1 MYIATRVFPIR
12 RAIHLFTLNSADYD
26 NTIIMHD
33 LNTKRIF
40 SVSGIPYAFN
50 LAGVGMGVI
59 LLALVAIVT
68 DYSLVLMLR
77 SAHISG
83 SFSYQSLMKS
93 AFGKYG
99 FVVLS
104 FLQFIYPFI
113 GKLRVVLRQT
123 RINVTYYCTLID

>member
-1 MYIATRVFPIR
+1 
-12 RAIHLFTLNSADYD
+12 
-26 NTIIMHD
+26 
-33 LNTKRIF
+33 
-40 SVSGIPYAFN
+40 
-50 LAGVGMGVI
+50 MGVI

-93 AFGKYG
+93 AFGRYG

-113 GKLRVVLRQT
+113 GKYHIIKRKLN
-123 RINVTYYCTLID
+123 INSILKF

>member
-1 MYIATRVFPIR
+1 
-12 RAIHLFTLNSADYD
+12 
-26 NTIIMHD
+26 
-33 LNTKRIF
+33 
-40 SVSGIPYAFN
+40 
-50 LAGVGMGVI
+50 MGVI

-93 AFGKYG
+93 AFGRYG

-104 FLQFIYPFI
+104 LLQFIYPFMGEYLNI
-113 GKLRVVLRQT
+113 KISNIFKFLSLKSSLKYLVFQN
-123 RINVTYYCTLID
+123 IYNAF

>member
-1 MYIATRVFPIR
+1 
-12 RAIHLFTLNSADYD
+12 
-26 NTIIMHD
+26 
-33 LNTKRIF
+33 
-40 SVSGIPYAFN
+40 
-50 LAGVGMGVI
+50 MGVI

-93 AFGKYG
+93 AFGRYG

-104 FLQFIYPFI
+104 FLQFIYPFM
-113 GKLRVVLRQT
+113 GKYQNIKISNILKFLSLKLSLKCLLFQY
-123 RINVTYYCTLID
+123 I

>member
-1 MYIATRVFPIR
+1 MVQNLIYF
-12 RAIHLFTLNSADYD
+12 
-26 NTIIMHD
+26 
-33 LNTKRIF
+33 
-40 SVSGIPYAFN
+40 VSGIPYAFY
-50 LAGVGMGVI
+50 LSGVGMGVI

-83 SFSYQSLMKS
+83 SFSYQSLMKY
-93 AFGKYG
+93 AFGRYG

-113 GKLRVVLRQT
+113 GK
-123 RINVTYYCTLID
+123 Y

>member
-1 MYIATRVFPIR
+1 
-12 RAIHLFTLNSADYD
+12 
-26 NTIIMHD
+26 
-33 LNTKRIF
+33 
-40 SVSGIPYAFN
+40 
-50 LAGVGMGVI
+50 MGVI

-93 AFGKYG
+93 AFGRYG

-113 GKLRVVLRQT
+113 GKYQAIEK
-123 RINVTYYCTLID
+123 ININSCSTFLKS

>member
-1 MYIATRVFPIR
+1 MCSTNSSQEYLVAPSKDGMDERSYILQQR
-12 RAIHLFTLNSADYD
+12 RRQQQVMDGGDNLKNCPKFASFNYINS
-26 NTIIMHD
+26 IIGSGV
-33 LNTKRIF
+33 I
-40 SVSGIPYAFN
+40 GIPYAFN
-50 LAGVGMGVI
+50 LSGVGMGVI

-93 AFGKYG
+93 AFGRYG

-104 FLQFIYPFI
+104 FLQF
-113 GKLRVVLRQT
+113 
-123 RINVTYYCTLID
+123 

>member
-1 MYIATRVFPIR
+1 
-12 RAIHLFTLNSADYD
+12 
-26 NTIIMHD
+26 
-33 LNTKRIF
+33 
-40 SVSGIPYAFN
+40 
-50 LAGVGMGVI
+50 MGVI

-104 FLQFIYPFI
+104 FLQFIYPFMGEYQNI
-113 GKLRVVLRQT
+113 KISNILKFLSLKSSLK
-123 RINVTYYCTLID
+123 YLLF